1 LADVIEALLIH
12 NPLKAL
18 EEGNLEM
25 VSYQLNALNDSI
37 NNSTRTLFILGF
49 IYFISTTLECLSF
62 SIYSERLTINMRVK
76 MF

>member
-25 VSYQLNALNDSI
+25 VSYQLI